1 MAAKE
6 RGLTLGSRARAMV
19 ARACARALTLP
30 PSPRRR
36 SFVFTAETG
45 GIDAAAM
52 DDENEARLKASGV
65 S

>member
-1 MAAKE
+1 
-6 RGLTLGSRARAMV
+6 MV

>member
-1 MAAKE
+1 ME
-6 RGLTLGSRARAMV
+6 RGLCARERWLRARV
-19 ARACARALTLP
+19 RALTLTP
-30 PSPRRR
+30 LPRRR